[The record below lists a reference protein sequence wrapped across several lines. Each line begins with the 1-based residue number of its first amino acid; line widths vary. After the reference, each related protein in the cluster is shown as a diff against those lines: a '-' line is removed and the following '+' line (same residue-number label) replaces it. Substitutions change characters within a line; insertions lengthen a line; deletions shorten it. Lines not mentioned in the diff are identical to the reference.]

1 GEYLGEDYYRAG
13 GVPAVVS
20 QLIDQGLIDEDA
32 MTVNG
37 RTIGA
42 NCRGVAIEDERV
54 IRPFDQPLIRDAG
67 FIVLSGN
74 LFDSAV
80 MKSSVISDDFRA
92 RYLS

>member
-1 GEYLGEDYYRAG
+1 
-13 GVPAVVS
+13 
-20 QLIDQGLIDEDA
+20 
-32 MTVNG
+32 G

-92 RYLS
+92 RYLSNPDDPDAFEGPVVVFDG